1 MATVLCMKWGTKY
14 GPEYVNRLHSMVQR
28 HLTIPHRFVCLTDNK
43 DGLNP
48 GIETFPIPSLKLPAG
63 APERGW
69 TKLVSFS
76 PDLSAPGGPELK
88 GEVLFLDIDIVIV
101 GNMDAF
107 FQQPGEFL
115 IIRDWQKGDYTGNSS
130 VYRWTAGAHPDVL
143 DYFRANLE
151 AVRKRHRNEQEFLTA
166 HLSAQGKVGY
176 WPETWCRSFKRH
188 CVKYF
193 PFSFFQ
199 TPSIPEG
206 AKIIVFHGVPNP
218 PDALVGRSGKWYRR
232 VLPTPWIADNWK

>member
-76 PDLSAPGGPELK
+76 PDLSAPGGPELR
-88 GEVLFLDIDIVIV
+88 GEILFLDIDIVIV

-115 IIRDWQKGDYTGNSS
+115 IIRDWQKGDITGNSS

-143 DYFRANLE
+143 EYFRSNLE

-166 HLSAQGKVGY
+166 HLSGQGKVGY

-188 CVKYF
+188 CIK
-193 PFSFFQ
+193 PFSFLIARE
-199 TPSIPEG
+199 TEIPEG
-206 AKIIVFHGVPNP
+206 TRVLVFHGK
-218 PDALVGRSGKWYRR
+218 PDPHEAIAGTSGKWYRR
-232 VLPTPWIADNWK
+232 FKPATWVSAHWH